1 MLLDLD
7 DDIGVDDNVKNTPDL
22 SLAAQ
27 KRKARLKVRV
37 LPAVCAHQLPAFPGK
52 ILATKR

>member
-1 MLLDLD
+1 MLPDLD
-7 DDIGVDDNVKNTPDL
+7 DDIGVHDNVENTPDL